1 MRLRTVLIAAFLAS
15 SSIALADSIDISL
28 SNDSAQAIYT
38 TGWRTAEFN
47 AGALYVNDPNDW
59 VVSAGLLAQGEQK
72 SGGARIE
79 AGLGG
84 KTYYASVGNQD
95 LLALGLGGQLRV
107 FPNNGIVGIGGY
119 LYYAP
124 DIVTL
129 IDGKKFWEM
138 GVNVEVEIIKKT
150 ASLYLGYRKVRAD
163 FDNNTNVTVD
173 KGTHAGVKILF

>member
-1 MRLRTVLIAAFLAS
+1 MRLRTILITAFLATS
-15 SSIALADSIDISL
+15 GTALADSIDINL

-38 TGWRTAEFN
+38 TSWRTAEFN

-119 LYYAP
+119 AYYAP

-129 IDGKKFWEM
+129 IDGKKFWEA

-163 FDNNTNVTVD
+163 FDNNTNVAVD